1 MHGTS
6 ERTRPFVGRAR
17 ELRELRGGLGEMR
30 AGQSRLHLIAGE
42 PGIGKTRTCQELAAV
57 ARAEGMRALWG
68 ACHEGEGAPAY
79 WPWMRILRAALDD
92 GLVRDD
98 PARTFPHVAALLAD
112 AGTDAATPEQ
122 ARFRLFDDVTRFLK
136 AAAASAPLVLVL
148 DDLHWAD
155 RPSLRLLRFVA
166 RELHEAPIML
176 VGTYRHTEV
185 GPDHPLAEV
194 IADATLAARLT
205 LGGLDAAEVAEYLA
219 LAGGAAAPGSVAAA
233 VHEQT
238 EGNPF
243 YVAEVARFLNLDEHG
258 EGAVTPALAIPET
271 VREVIRRRVDRLSAP
286 CRDLLAVAAA
296 AGAEFEVA
304 CVQRA
309 AGRALPETM
318 TLLDEAAAARIVEAS
333 ADARGRFAFC
343 HSLIR
348 RVLYDQL
355 TPLRRIELHRQLGET
370 LEAIYGPAREAHL
383 AELAHHFFEASVDGD
398 VARAVDYSARA
409 AAHALARVAYEEAV
423 GHYARALAAL
433 DFRGGDQRRRCELLV
448 ALGDAEMQSGESV
461 RAKRTLREA
470 ADLARALGAGDLLAR
485 AALAF
490 GWWLEPGKTDH
501 YLVDLLEE
509 AARMLPAEDGALR
522 VLVLAHL
529 AAELWY
535 SGTPARRAAL
545 SAEAVAMARRV
556 GDGRALTFALS
567 SRHLALWGPANVEER
582 LAVAGEV
589 VRLATAIGDVER
601 VLQGRVWQ
609 VVDFLELGDIQ
620 AVDVGI
626 ALCERLAAELR
637 QPGYVWWTEI
647 FRAMRALVDGRF
659 GEAEGLIHQAFA
671 TGQHAQ
677 NENATQVY
685 ATQMFVLRRE
695 QGRLAELEPAFKGM
709 VEQYPDIPSW
719 RCGLAMLYAQLGRLE
734 EARAEFER
742 VAVDDFATLPRDLF
756 WLIGMALLAEV
767 CCALGDAARAA
778 ILYELLLPYAGRTMV
793 TGRAVVCAGSAQHSL
808 AILAA
813 LAGRAADA
821 ERHFEHALAMNLRLG
836 ARPFAAY
843 TRFEYARHLLG
854 RGDAAARAR
863 GVTLLGDA
871 RDAAR
876 ALGMALLLRRVDAI
890 ASDVPELNAAPPAAG
905 AAPPGVAAGAAPG
918 AARTAVFRRDD
929 AGWTVGFAGT
939 TIRVKHAKGVQFLAT
954 LLRLPGTEMHALDL
968 VAEQELG
975 AADET
980 ASAVRRALGD
990 AGELLDRKARSA
1002 YKQRLDE
1009 LRDQLAEAK
1018 ATGAV
1023 ETAVRLDDE
1032 IAFLV
1037 RELAR
1042 AVGLGNRERRAGS
1055 AAERARLNVTRAI
1068 KTAEDAIAAL
1078 HPALGDYLR
1087 ATIRTGTFC
1096 VYEPTRATPVDWSF

>member
-1 MHGTS
+1 VDS
-6 ERTRPFVGRAR
+6 QPERTKPFVGRAR
-17 ELRELRGGLGEMR
+17 ELRELRSGLAEMR

-42 PGIGKTRTCQELAAV
+42 PGIGKTRTCQELAAF
-57 ARAEGMRALWG
+57 ARVEGMRAFWG

-79 WPWMRILRAALDD
+79 WPWTRILRAAL
-92 GLVRDD
+92 GERASSGESLR
-98 PARTFPHVAALLAD
+98 AFPYVAALLSD
-112 AGTDAATPEQ
+112 AGTEAATPEQ

-136 AAAASAPLVLVL
+136 ATAIDTPLLIVL

-166 RELHEAPIML
+166 RELHDAPLML

-185 GPDHPLAEV
+185 GPDHPLGEV
-194 IADATLAARLT
+194 IADATLAARLM
-205 LGGLDAAEVAEYLA
+205 LGGLDASEVARYLE
-219 LAGGAAAPGSVAAA
+219 LATGSAAAGTIAAA
-233 VHEQT
+233 VHGQT

-243 YVAEVARFLNLDEHG
+243 YVAEVARFLHLD
-258 EGAVTPALAIPET
+258 ASAASSAPSAQPLAIPDT

-286 CRDLLAVAAA
+286 CREVLAVAAA
-296 AGAEFEVA
+296 AGAEFEMA

-309 AGRALPETM
+309 AERALPDTM
-318 TLLDEAAAARIVEAS
+318 SLLDEAAAARIIEPS
-333 ADARGRFAFC
+333 ADARGRWVFC

-355 TPLRRIELHRQLGET
+355 TPLRRIELHRQLGEV
-370 LEAIYGPAREAHL
+370 LEAMYGSAREAHL
-383 AELAHHFFEASVDGD
+383 AELAHHFYEASVDGD
-398 VARAVDYSARA
+398 VGRAIDYSTRA

-423 GHYARALAAL
+423 SHYERALTAL
-433 DFRGGDQRRRCELLV
+433 DFRGGDERRRCELLV
-448 ALGDAEMQSGESV
+448 ALGDAQMQAGESL

-470 ADLARALGAGDLLAR
+470 ADLARALGAGDLVAR

-501 YLVDLLEE
+501 YLVDLLAE
-509 AARMLPAEDGALR
+509 AARLLPGEDSALR

-535 SGTPARRAAL
+535 SGTPERRAAL

-589 VRLATAIGDVER
+589 VRLASAIGDVER

-647 FRAMRALVDGRF
+647 FRAMRALMDGRF

-677 NENATQVY
+677 NENASQVY

-709 VEQYPDIPSW
+709 VAQYPDIPSW

-756 WLIGMALLAEV
+756 WLIGMALLADV
-767 CCALGDAARAA
+767 CCTLGDVRRAA
-778 ILYELLLPYAGRTMV
+778 ILYDLLLPYAGRTMV
-793 TGRAVVCAGSAQHSL
+793 TGRAVVCAGSAHHSL
-808 AILAA
+808 AILAT
-813 LAGRAADA
+813 LAERGADA

-843 TRFEYARHLLG
+843 TRCAYARLLLG
-854 RGDAAARAR
+854 RDDATVRAR
-863 GVTLLGDA
+863 GVTLLRDA

-876 ALGMALLLRRVDAI
+876 ELGMALLLREVEAMARALPEMQEP
-890 ASDVPELNAAPPAAG
+890 ASAATTPEAFVPRLAP
-905 AAPPGVAAGAAPG
+905 
-918 AARTAVFRRDD
+918 RTAVFRRDA
-929 AGWTVGFAGT
+929 AGWTLGFAGT
-939 TIRVKHAKGVQFLAT
+939 TIRVKHAKGVQFLAV
-954 LLRLPGTEMHALDL
+954 LLRCAGTEIHALDL
-968 VAEQELG
+968 VAEHELSVTDG
-975 AADET
+975 AAP
-980 ASAVRRALGD
+980 ALQRALGD
-990 AGELLDRKARSA
+990 AGEILDRKARSA
-1002 YKQRLDE
+1002 YQQRLGE
-1009 LRDQLAEAK
+1009 LQGQLAEAK

-1023 ETAVRLDDE
+1023 EAAVRREDE
-1032 IAFLV
+1032 IDFLV

-1096 VYEPTRATPVDWSF
+1096 VYEPDATAPVDWSF